1 MPRLTTRS
9 LDWVGFWPS
18 STRQSN
24 VRLHAG
30 PSIRVRCGWSRP
42 DAVVRAPERTGGAVG
57 MGAAAR
63 GRIILT
69 LDGVIGRRCAWSR
82 GRGLVEWGQAVR
94 GKFLVGMVLMAY
106 AIRIARVA

>member
-1 MPRLTTRS
+1 
-9 LDWVGFWPS
+9 
-18 STRQSN
+18 
-24 VRLHAG
+24 
-30 PSIRVRCGWSRP
+30 
-42 DAVVRAPERTGGAVG
+42 